1 MNGYN
6 FTDRVRKVLQMAREE
21 AARLNHEYVGTEH
34 ILLGLIREGEGVA
47 VAVLT
52 NLNVDLV
59 AVQQKIEEKTKTE
72 KPAAAVGPDLPY
84 TSRAKKVLEL
94 SMAEARELR
103 HSYVGT
109 EHLLL
114 GLLREGIG
122 IAGQVLSDAGA
133 NLELVRAETLRLL
146 GTDEVSPPSF
156 KRPSHREGLS
166 NAYELPPG
174 LGQSLEG
181 ARDEANRLGSDH
193 LDAVH
198 IALAIL
204 KSQDSAAV
212 AVLTALGVDSVS
224 LRGSL
229 EAKAGN
235 WGVQQPGTRDLPYT
249 WQAMKV
255 LGLALSEA
263 RELRHREVGSEHL
276 LLALLREGVFD
287 VPNAPLIEVRKKVS
301 ELLPNRATQ
310 VTARGSNFGIA
321 VRLST
326 LRLLGGIVFFLSG
339 IEAFRYAP
347 GFLGKAL
354 GLLGAV
360 GGLLMAVFWLSFG
373 RK

>member
-47 VAVLT
+47 AAVLT

-59 AVQQKIEEKTKTE
+59 YVRQTIEEMTRKETPGAT
-72 KPAAAVGPDLPY
+72 GPDLPY

-94 SMAEARELR
+94 AMSEARQFN

-114 GLLREGIG
+114 GLLREGMG
-122 IAGQVLSDAGA
+122 IAGQVLTDAGA

-166 NAYELPPG
+166 DAYEFPTELR
-174 LGQSLEG
+174 QSLEG

-193 LDAVH
+193 IDAVH

-229 EAKAGN
+229 EAKLGN
-235 WGVQQPGTRDLPYT
+235 SEVQQAGTRDLPYT
-249 WQAMKV
+249 GQAMNV

-263 RELRHREVGSEHL
+263 RELRHRKVASEHL
-276 LLALLREGVFD
+276 LLAVLRQGVFD
-287 VPNAPLIEVRKKVS
+287 IPNAPLIEVRKKVS
-301 ELLPNRATQ
+301 ELSPNRATR

-347 GFLGKAL
+347 GFLAKAL

-360 GGLLMAVFWLSFG
+360 GGFLMIVFWLSFH